1 MTTCATFLCKSEYF
15 SNLLKIVE
23 FRALRRARS
32 GAQNGAPRESQKMT
46 NLGPDPFRTRLGR
59 AKMIGNCMGDR
70 SRRRKS
76 GVGKRPPKKWS
87 FSILTSRKFPPL
99 FFDPFLSFFWT
110 FLKTSKKLIKFNLF
124 LITEINF
131 LLNIHFFLPCF
142 IPIFINFIDL
152 LNLPLCGHFF
162 SYLFDQFFDNK
173 VMSTIFM

>member
-1 MTTCATFLCKSEYF
+1 MLTFCRILCDLVSTCATFLCKSEDF

-23 FRALRRARS
+23 FGALKGARG

-99 FFDPFLSFFWT
+99 LFDHFLSLFWT

-124 LITEINF
+124 LISELDF
-131 LLNIHFFLPCF
+131 LINIHFFLACF
-142 IPIFINFIDL
+142 VLIFVNFLDL
-152 LNLPLCGHFF
+152 LNLPLFNPFF
-162 SYLFDQFFDNK
+162 S
-173 VMSTIFM
+173 

>member
-1 MTTCATFLCKSEYF
+1 MTTCATFLCKNEYF

-23 FRALRRARS
+23 LGALRRARD

-46 NLGPDPFRTRLGR
+46 NLRPDPFRTRLGR

-99 FFDPFLSFFWT
+99 FFDHFLSFFWT
-110 FLKTSKKLIKFNLF
+110 FLKTSKKLIKLD
-124 LITEINF
+124 LF
-131 LLNIHFFLPCF
+131 LLNELHLLINIYFFLPFFVLLFVDF
-142 IPIFINFIDL
+142 IEL
-152 LNLPLCGHFF
+152 LSLTLLSLSF
-162 SYLFDQFFDNK
+162 S
-173 VMSTIFM
+173 

>member
-1 MTTCATFLCKSEYF
+1 MRLCTTFLCKIERF
-15 SNLLKIVE
+15 WKFLKIVE

-32 GAQNGAPRESQKMT
+32 GTQNGAPRESQKMT

-99 FFDPFLSFFWT
+99 FFDHFLSFFWT
-110 FLKTSKKLIKFNLF
+110 FLKTSQKWIKFNLF
-124 LITEINF
+124 LITDLNF
-131 LLNIHFFLPCF
+131 LLNIYFFLLCF
-142 IPIFINFIDL
+142 VLIFINFIDL
-152 LNLPLCGHFF
+152 LNLPLFDPFF
-162 SYLFDQFFDNK
+162 SQFFDEFFDNNIIPP
-173 VMSTIFM
+173 IFI

>member
-1 MTTCATFLCKSEYF
+1 MKHRTLLNLVVFSTFEDQLIQLFWRILCKLVTTCTTFLCKSEYF

-87 FSILTSRKFPPL
+87 FSILTSRKFPPPL
-99 FFDPFLSFFWT
+99 FDHFLSLFWT
-110 FLKTSKKLIKFNLF
+110 FLKTS
-124 LITEINF
+124 
-131 LLNIHFFLPCF
+131 
-142 IPIFINFIDL
+142 
-152 LNLPLCGHFF
+152 
-162 SYLFDQFFDNK
+162 
-173 VMSTIFM
+173 

>member
-1 MTTCATFLCKSEYF
+1 VTTCATFLCKSEYF

-23 FRALRRARS
+23 FRALGRARG

-59 AKMIGNCMGDR
+59 AKMIGNCMGGR

-99 FFDPFLSFFWT
+99 LFDHFLSLFWT

-124 LITEINF
+124 LTTEFNF
-131 LLNIHFFLPCF
+131 LLNIHFFLSY
-142 IPIFINFIDL
+142 IVLIFVTYINL
-152 LNLPLCGHFF
+152 LNFPLFDPFF
-162 SYLFDQFFDNK
+162 SQFFDKFFDNNIIPL
-173 VMSTIFM
+173 IFT